1 MKLINSQLNS
11 PFCFWYHIKDTAWF
25 LDSPYLRSR
34 RIHWLPHVISGSKG
48 LWTCKNGP
56 HTVMHPAAYD
66 VCTFA
71 ARIHLFDGHDGQAPW
86 SASLVAALRP
96 LQKFRSISKPP
107 KFRNSLHWNALSCD
121 QGEACFEKYS
131 GVSSA
136 QASGERSISS
146 TNTSR
151 RSQMCVQSRNLFEGQ
166 KIFEGQQMKDCQ
178 KTSVLSPATSLLMPD
193 ARNFFK

>member
-1 MKLINSQLNS
+1 ML
-11 PFCFWYHIKDTAWF
+11 
-25 LDSPYLRSR
+25 
-34 RIHWLPHVISGSKG
+34 SGSKG

-71 ARIHLFDGHDGQAPW
+71 ARIHLFDGHDGRAPLPGPFTW
-86 SASLVAALRP
+86 PLSLLHHWYLAALHP
-96 LQKFRSISKPP
+96 FYTSKVY
-107 KFRNSLHWNALSCD
+107 KHFEALYRISLHWNALRCDD

-146 TNTSR
+146 TITSR
-151 RSQMCVQSRNLFEGQ
+151 RSQMCIYPFVQSRNLLEGIKPYQ
-166 KIFEGQQMKDCQ
+166 
-178 KTSVLSPATSLLMPD
+178 TST
-193 ARNFFK
+193 NE